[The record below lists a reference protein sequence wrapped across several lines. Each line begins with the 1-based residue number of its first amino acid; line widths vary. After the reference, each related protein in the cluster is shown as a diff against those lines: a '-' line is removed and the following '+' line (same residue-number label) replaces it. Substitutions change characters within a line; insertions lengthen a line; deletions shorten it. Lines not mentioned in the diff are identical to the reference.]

1 MKTVS
6 IFALVAGLTVA
17 MPLCAQTV
25 RAKDLT
31 PTSITATIKAKPA
44 GERQAYTAMV
54 ISAIAS
60 MPISEEE
67 KINKLVSAARAL
79 IAGSKSGNT
88 IAVIAEIYNSTPIQY
103 LPAVSKMLAG
113 NFDQKL
119 NRLDDAKMALYIE
132 KIVGRA
138 ASYIEVSGCDSPAL
152 RSGIL
157 TATFVEAATDKAAAM
172 KKIETVLP
180 ESLRAAA
187 MAYAED
193 SMKGNVDNIARAAG
207 VDTEDIAPAPAKD
220 PNANQV
226 VKNPAAAATK
236 DDAAKKDTDAAE
248 IEKAIA
254 AGEKDLPKVEATDA
268 VATNDADA
276 TEIEKAIAAGEKDL
290 PKVEEKDEI
299 SDENVA
305 NVPLLSRF
313 SKDVTGILSDTMDA
327 TLYDWEEIDLTT
339 LPTDPLSASLLGLGN
354 VTNLPGEAIEGGFAI
369 DMPESPLYDGQR

>member
-138 ASYIEVSGCDSPAL
+138 AAYIEVSGCDSPAL

-207 VDTEDIAPAPAKD
+207 VDSEDIAPTPAKD
-220 PNANQV
+220 PNADQV

-248 IEKAIA
+248 IEKAIV
-254 AGEKDLPKVEATDA
+254 AGEKELPKVEATDA
-268 VATNDADA
+268 VATPDADA
-276 TEIEKAIAAGEKDL
+276 AEIEKAIVAGEKDL

>member
-88 IAVIAEIYNSTPIQY
+88 IAVIAEIYNSTPVQY

-193 SMKGNVDNIARAAG
+193 AMKGNVDNIARAAG
-207 VDTEDIAPAPAKD
+207 VDTEDITPAPAKD

-226 VKNPAAAATK
+226 VKNPAAVATK

-248 IEKAIA
+248 IEKAI
-254 AGEKDLPKVEATDA
+254 V
-268 VATNDADA
+268 
-276 TEIEKAIAAGEKDL
+276 AGEKDL
-290 PKVEEKDEI
+290 PKVEEENEI